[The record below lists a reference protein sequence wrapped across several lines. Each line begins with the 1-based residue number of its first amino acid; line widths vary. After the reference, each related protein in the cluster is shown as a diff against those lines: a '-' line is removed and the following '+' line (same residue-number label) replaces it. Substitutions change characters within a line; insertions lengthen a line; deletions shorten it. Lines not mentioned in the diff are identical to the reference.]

1 VDAKVTYICSAAPLC
16 ISKTSKNYALSRGHL
31 MTQIETSSIT
41 HRIYRVDKFVVPNQA
56 REEFLTQVKNTHQLL
71 KAQPGFIQDFL
82 LEQPA
87 DSEEFNVITIVEWQ
101 DTRAIENA
109 RAAVMA
115 MHKSTGFNPQEMFVR
130 LGIKADLGNYKPINA

>member
-1 VDAKVTYICSAAPLC
+1 MPQT
-16 ISKTSKNYALSRGHL
+16 
-31 MTQIETSSIT
+31 ETSSSP

-56 REEFLTQVKNTHQLL
+56 REEFLTQVRNTHELL

-87 DSEEFNVITIVEWQ
+87 DPGEFNVITLVEWQ
-101 DTRAIENA
+101 DTKAVENA
-109 RAAVMA
+109 RAAVMT

-130 LGIKADLGNYKPINA
+130 LGIKADIGNYKSINV